1 MADTLNGSLQ
11 FAQLSSSPSNAD
23 SGYLKVFAKSDGLFY
38 AIDASGNEFLLSTAV
53 FTIPYLIDGG
63 GSVITTGFKGGIYI
77 PFGYKVLEWT
87 MGSVDPANT
96 SGSIV
101 VDLYT
106 DTHANFPPAA
116 GDSIT
121 GSAKPTISS
130 SNKAQSSTLTGWTIT
145 QGAGRWLFYKV
156 DSVTSLLFVSLN
168 IKCIR
173 T

>member
-1 MADTLNGSLQ
+1 MAKIVNTPLDFVELGSPP
-11 FAQLSSSPSNAD
+11 SSPPA
-23 SGYLKVFAKSDGLFY
+23 GYHRIYAKSDGYLY
-38 AIDASGNEFLLSTAV
+38 AIDSSGNELLLSTAV

>member
-1 MADTLNGSLQ
+1 MAKIVNTHQILLNLVPL
-11 FAQLSSSPSNAD
+11 FVTAA
-23 SGYLKVFAKSDGLFY
+23 GYHRIYAKSDGYLY
-38 AIDASGNEFLLSTAV
+38 AIDSSGNELLLSTAE

-77 PFGYKVLEWT
+77 AFGYKVLEWT
-87 MGSVDPANT
+87 MGSVDGNT

-116 GDSIT
+116 ARLNNAFSKANDLKQQQ
-121 GSAKPTISS
+121 SAKFNT
-130 SNKAQSSTLTGWTIT
+130 NRLGIT